1 MEPFQPFLIAL
12 LVLLMAV
19 TVALLRRRAR
29 DSRERER
36 EQAVIAAAAPRMQTR
51 LAAIGDP
58 SIPPQPEP
66 PYEPYVPPVEAPH
79 IASIEEVTTARRR
92 VWRDASSALV
102 VVAGIG
108 LIVVLALPA
117 SGQEAPDQ
125 TAAPSTALAAADV
138 VPTAEAT
145 MAIGLVPLALP
156 TRVAIDLP
164 TEAPTP
170 TLPVTATPAPTQRAA
185 PPATSRPTPRPT
197 AKPKPK
203 ATPKPTPKPTPIPA
217 PIARFSC
224 SFQGGLKVAFDST
237 SKYAKR
243 YAWEFDDGSSSSS
256 ADPTHTFPGSGGYR
270 VSLTVR
276 NASGSDTATKFI
288 DLDAGTGCS

>member
-12 LVLLMAV
+12 LVLLLAV
-19 TVALLRRRAR
+19 SVLLQRRRAR
-29 DSRERER
+29 ERRERQR

-58 SIPPQPEP
+58 SIPPEPEP
-66 PYEPYVPPVEAPH
+66 PYEPYVPLVEAPH
-79 IASIEEVTTARRR
+79 IPSVEEVMTTRRR
-92 VWRDASSALV
+92 VWRDASAGLV
-102 VVAGIG
+102 VFACIG
-108 LIVVLALPA
+108 LVLVLAWPSVGL
-117 SGQEAPDQ
+117 GAPDQ
-125 TAAPSTALAAADV
+125 TPSPTEALAAATEG
-138 VPTAEAT
+138 PTPEAT
-145 MAIGLVPLALP
+145 LAAIGLVLLPLP
-156 TRVAIDLP
+156 TRVEIGLP

-185 PPATSRPTPRPT
+185 RATPRPTPRPT

-203 ATPKPTPKPTPIPA
+203 ATPKPTPKPTPIPD

-224 SFQGGLKVAFDST
+224 SFQGGLRVAFDST
-237 SKYAKR
+237 SRYAKR
-243 YAWEFDDGSSSSS
+243 YAWDFDDGTSSSS

-276 NASGSDTATKFI
+276 NASGSDTVTKFI